1 MCHTADEAG
10 IADGP
15 DQDLDGD
22 SLMRRAAVSISSAY
36 QNIKSVIVTE
46 FDMG

>member
-1 MCHTADEAG
+1 MRSATLRGLMYHTADEAG

-22 SLMRRAAVSISSAY
+22 SLMRK
-36 QNIKSVIVTE
+36 QQ
-46 FDMG
+46 

>member
-1 MCHTADEAG
+1 VTRGCRLTALTAFSCAASADEAG

-22 SLMRRAAVSISSAY
+22 SLMQEEAR
-36 QNIKSVIVTE
+36 
-46 FDMG
+46 